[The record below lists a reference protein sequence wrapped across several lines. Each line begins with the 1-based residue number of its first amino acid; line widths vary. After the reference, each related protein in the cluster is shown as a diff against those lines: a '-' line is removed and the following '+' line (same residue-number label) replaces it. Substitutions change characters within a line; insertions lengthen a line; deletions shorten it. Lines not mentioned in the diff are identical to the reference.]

1 MNKLILVMLGLFVIA
16 AVIYL
21 IGSIIIF
28 LLPLLAVLFGIGCV
42 AGLLVLLAAMLP
54 KKKAK

>member
-42 AGLLVLLAAMLP
+42 AGLLVLLASILP
-54 KKKAK
+54 NRKAE

>member
-21 IGSIIIF
+21 IGSIVVF

-42 AGLLVLLAAMLP
+42 AGLLVLLASVLP
-54 KKKAK
+54 NRKAE

>member
-42 AGLLVLLAAMLP
+42 AGLLVLLASILP
-54 KKKAK
+54 RKKVK

>member
-28 LLPLLAVLFGIGCV
+28 LMPLLAILFGIGVV

-54 KKKAK
+54 TKKAK